1 MRALWIALLIAL
13 LPLRGWVG
21 DAMALDMLPA
31 AGGQQALAS
40 AHGEPCPHGSQAVDT
55 GPAHEAPSHHAS
67 AGLHGDA
74 DPAGNTDGPAAH
86 QHLACD
92 LCNGPAL
99 DVASPTAPGEQ
110 IAPGPRVQRAERF
123 ASLAPRH
130 LHKPP
135 IA

>member
-21 DAMALDMLPA
+21 DAMALGMIQGTGGPQVHA
-31 AGGQQALAS
+31 AS
-40 AHGEPCPHGSQAVDT
+40 TGEPCPHGGQAAPT
-55 GPAHEAPSHHAS
+55 QQAHGMQT
-67 AGLHGDA
+67 GLHGDGA
-74 DPAGNTDGPAAH
+74 HEGAGAH
-86 QHLACD
+86 DHLACD

-99 DVASPTAPGEQ
+99 QAASAGIPGEQ
-110 IAPGPRVQRAERF
+110 LAPGPQVLRAERF

-130 LHKPP
+130 HHKPP

>member
-21 DAMALDMLPA
+21 DAMALSMLAAPGGHPVQQAGA
-31 AGGQQALAS
+31 AG
-40 AHGEPCPHGSQAVDT
+40 PCPHAE
-55 GPAHEAPSHHAS
+55 PAAAHAGAAHVES
-67 AGLHGDA
+67 ANADHRHVQGDA
-74 DPAGNTDGPAAH
+74 APDNNAGH

-99 DVASPTAPGEQ
+99 QASATDSPRGQASP
-110 IAPGPRVQRAERF
+110 GPQVLRAERF
-123 ASLAPRH
+123 ASLAPRQQ
-130 LHKPP
+130 HKPP